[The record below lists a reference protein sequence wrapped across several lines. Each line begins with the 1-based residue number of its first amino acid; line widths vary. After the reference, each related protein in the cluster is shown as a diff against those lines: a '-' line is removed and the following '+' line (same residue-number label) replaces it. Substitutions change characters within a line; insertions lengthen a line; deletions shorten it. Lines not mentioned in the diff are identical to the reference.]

1 MTTLPRFLTLPSGSF
16 FLFGPRGTGKTTW
29 LRSVLPGALVVDL
42 LRSGEYRRLSA
53 RPERLAERV
62 RSAPPGSDIVVD
74 EVQRVPELLNVVHSL
89 MQSGGGH
96 RFVLTGSSARKLR
109 SGGVNLLAGRAMLRT
124 MHPFMAGELGCSFD
138 LEATLRLGT
147 VPTVVDSDDPAS
159 ALDAYAS
166 LYVEQEVR
174 AEGLARD
181 VGSFSRFL
189 EAAAF
194 SHAATLNV
202 SEVARECETSR
213 STVVGYLELLE
224 DLLLAF
230 RLPVFTRR
238 AKRRLVSHPRFFYF
252 DCGVFRSLRP
262 AGPLDRPAEIGGAA
276 LEGLVAQHLRAWL
289 AYSDSGA
296 RLYYWRTRGGSE
308 VDFVLYG
315 APGIWAFDVMNADRV
330 RPADLRGLTAFGREY
345 PEAHRVLLYRGEY
358 RLVRRGVLCLPVGD
372 FLHGLSPERGLDD
385 AVSAPA
391 QSPAQATG

>member
-1 MTTLPRFLTLPSGSF
+1 MTTLPRFLTLPRGSF

-42 LRSGEYRRLSA
+42 LKAGEYRRLSA

-74 EVQRVPELLNVVHSL
+74 EIQRVPELLNVVHSL

-109 SGGVNLLAGRAMLRT
+109 RGGVNLLAGRAILRT
-124 MHPFMAGELGCSFD
+124 MHPFMAGELGCGFD

-202 SEVARECETSR
+202 SEIARECETSR
-213 STVVGYLELLE
+213 STVAGYLELLE

-262 AGPLDRPAEIGGAA
+262 AGPLDRPAEIGGPA

-289 AYSDSGA
+289 AYSDSDA

-315 APGIWAFDVMNADRV
+315 APGIRAFDVMNADRV
-330 RPADLRGLTAFGREY
+330 RPADLRGLTAFGNEY
-345 PEAHRVLLYRGEY
+345 PEAQRVLLYRGEY
-358 RLVRRGVLCLPVGD
+358 RLLRRGVLCLPVGD
-372 FLHGLSPERGLDD
+372 FLAGLSPERSLDD
-385 AVSAPA
+385 ALS
-391 QSPAQATG
+391 